1 MTQQLATIIIN
12 DSNSIHTQITE
23 DRKAAFPEATLLK
36 VFRRYYRGRQNA
48 TYTPAQNALLRGVIA
63 NRKADNLCKKVVNE
77 TANRLEL
84 VRFNVADSRVND
96 FLAALYIKNQMA
108 DLSGDIHV
116 ATLRDGNFCLALNWD
131 MEAGRVTLHKERWWN
146 GEDGIFVAYSDTNK
160 VEYVVKDWTER
171 NNRKR
176 RVIWWPDRIE
186 RYILA
191 GEGFQPFMLPED
203 TAWPVAW
210 VKPDGEPLGIPIV
223 HFSNGSDNDS
233 TYGAS
238 LLDGGV
244 LGLQD
249 DVNDAQTNI
258 TSTARL
264 TGAQMMYATGIT
276 LEVDEL
282 SGTEKTLKVG
292 PGAVFTSENEAA
304 SFGAIPAGD
313 LSQLEKAY
321 MVKLQAIARMTNTPL
336 HLITGGN
343 WPSGEALL
351 QAQMPLIKQVETLA
365 KTVGPAWATLAHRA
379 TQLANAF
386 GKAGLDEESLIQAV
400 FAPADKKD
408 PLTQSAVAEK
418 IAPFV
423 SKKEVLRT
431 LGYGPQAIDQIL
443 QELLEESTQAH
454 LLSVGDSIP
463 QLPEGRVQ

>member
-1 MTQQLATIIIN
+1 MTQQLAIIIS

-23 DRKAAFPEATLLK
+23 DRKAAFPEASLLK

-48 TYTPAQNALLRGVIA
+48 TYTPAQSALLRGVIA

-84 VRFNVADSRVND
+84 VRFNVAEQRVGD
-96 FLAALYIKNQMA
+96 FLAELYIKNQLA

-116 ATLRDGNFCLALNWD
+116 AALRDGNFCLALNWD

-160 VEYVVKDWTER
+160 TQYVVKDWTER

-186 RYILA
+186 RYILV
-191 GEGFQPFMLPED
+191 GEGWQQYQLPED
-203 TAWPVAW
+203 NGRWPVPW
-210 VKPDGEPLGIPIV
+210 TRPGGEPLGIPIV
-223 HFSNGSDNDS
+223 HFANGSDNDS

-264 TGAQMMYATGIT
+264 TGAQMIYATGIT

-292 PGAVFTSENEAA
+292 PGAVFTSENEGA

-313 LSQLEKAY
+313 LSQLKEAY

-351 QAQMPLIKQVETLA
+351 QAQMPLIQQVETLA

-400 FAPADKKD
+400 FAPSDKKD

-443 QELLEESTQAH
+443 KELSEETTQAH
-454 LLSVGDSIP
+454 LLSVGDNIP
-463 QLPEGRVQ
+463 VLPAGRVQ